1 MARVVGPGYTPTFY
15 RYKVLPLDGSPLN
28 RVYEVEEHV
37 GEVFLEAAAKMHIE
51 SVAQANSRQP
61 KRDLESRLRGPETGD
76 QMSLPAFLLGRQLAQ
91 MCKKLEKVKCADQSL
106 LEGAGEMVYDVDEHV
121 LRGQT
126 RNIKSFYYDDQARY
140 TKMLETMQY
149 RWHLY
154 MSNLET
160 DIIETKLSLILD
172 SLTFKYTRQ
181 PEMLALVPDRITEF
195 NLRVNKTIKISTG
208 YGQLPR
214 DSAAG
219 DAGDGEEQQPFKEV
233 YGALDREKDL
243 EELFGSVMDYFD
255 RLADQQKQIL
265 SSHAGQG
272 AGETKGKATEKR
284 GASRGGSASRQPG
297 TQERTAKR
305 ARPNL
310 GATDSRFTL
319 HKHVAVA
326 ACEVAK
332 RPKHHLVA
340 GILYL
345 INFWL
350 RKIHRRPELM
360 HDAAPEKRAVKGG
373 ADAERDFQRARR
385 TKVELEY
392 DKLLTAI
399 TQGLI

>member
-172 SLTFKYTRQ
+172 SLTFKYTR
-181 PEMLALVPDRITEF
+181 
-195 NLRVNKTIKISTG
+195 
-208 YGQLPR
+208 
-214 DSAAG
+214 
-219 DAGDGEEQQPFKEV
+219 
-233 YGALDREKDL
+233 
-243 EELFGSVMDYFD
+243 
-255 RLADQQKQIL
+255 
-265 SSHAGQG
+265 
-272 AGETKGKATEKR
+272 
-284 GASRGGSASRQPG
+284 
-297 TQERTAKR
+297 
-305 ARPNL
+305 
-310 GATDSRFTL
+310 
-319 HKHVAVA
+319 
-326 ACEVAK
+326 
-332 RPKHHLVA
+332 
-340 GILYL
+340 
-345 INFWL
+345 
-350 RKIHRRPELM
+350 
-360 HDAAPEKRAVKGG
+360 
-373 ADAERDFQRARR
+373 
-385 TKVELEY
+385 
-392 DKLLTAI
+392 
-399 TQGLI
+399 